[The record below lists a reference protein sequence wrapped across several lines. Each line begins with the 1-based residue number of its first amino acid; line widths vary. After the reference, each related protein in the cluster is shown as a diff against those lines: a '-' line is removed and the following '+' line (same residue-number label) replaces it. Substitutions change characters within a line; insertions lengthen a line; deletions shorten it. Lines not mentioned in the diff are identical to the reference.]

1 MTESSRK
8 ATLTFLEAQIR
19 RANGT
24 RQVSVLFYELAVGSW
39 TNDISPWRMS
49 STTLNDRGNYE
60 EKATRFKLLLRLHS
74 IIVEDDKM
82 SSRHYK
88 KSFEKD
94 NIYLFI
100 L

>member
-19 RANGT
+19 RANGI

-39 TNDISPWRMS
+39 TDDISPWRMS
-49 STTLNDRGNYE
+49 SMTLNDRGDYE
-60 EKATRFKLLLRLHS
+60 EKATRFKLLLCLHS
-74 IIVEDDKM
+74 IIVKDDKM
-82 SSRHYK
+82 SSRYYK
-88 KSFEKD
+88 KNLKKN
-94 NIYLFI
+94 NINI